1 MATRNVG
8 SLPAWISADTL
19 MVEKALQAL
28 MSRRGSNWSAACC
41 ARRSLQGRFRTMATQ
56 YPSRSDF
63 LRAFLKG
70 NTLLGGLPDA
80 TLDEIIQK
88 GHRRK
93 FAKGDIIYR
102 RGEPGDSLMVILSG
116 RVKIANLNADMREV
130 VLCFQGAGDVVGE
143 MAVLYSK
150 QRTAD
155 AVALEHTD
163 GFVIPGRDLLTALA
177 ANPQAMIEMGQMLCE
192 KLRAASAIIEDST
205 LAMQGRA
212 AKGLLRLAHQHGRRM
227 HDGSIHIDLMLTQDD
242 LGKYLA
248 LSRANV
254 SRQLRRLKDVN
265 VIRIEAAHVVITN
278 EQGLAE
284 LAETTQARD

>member
-1 MATRNVG
+1 
-8 SLPAWISADTL
+8 
-19 MVEKALQAL
+19 
-28 MSRRGSNWSAACC
+28 
-41 ARRSLQGRFRTMATQ
+41 MATQ
-56 YPSRSDF
+56 CPSRSDF

-80 TLDEIIQK
+80 TLDEIIRK

-116 RVKIANLNADMREV
+116 RVKIANLNAGMREV

-155 AVALEHTD
+155 TVALEHTE
-163 GFVIPGRDLLTALA
+163 GFVIPGPDLLTALA

-254 SRQLRRLKDVN
+254 SRQLRHLKDAN

-284 LAETTQARD
+284 LAEPPQAHD

>member
-1 MATRNVG
+1 MRDGQDSPRRISANTLMAT
-8 SLPAWISADTL
+8 
-19 MVEKALQAL
+19 KALQAL
-28 MSRRGSNWSAACC
+28 MSRRDSNLSAA
-41 ARRSLQGRFRTMATQ
+41 RYTHRSMEGWFGTMATPC
-56 YPSRSDF
+56 PSGADF

-70 NTLLGGLPDA
+70 NTLLGGLQDA
-80 TLDEIIQK
+80 TLDGLIRK

-102 RGEPGDSLMVILSG
+102 RGEQGDSLMVILSG
-116 RVKIANLNADMREV
+116 RVKIANVNADMREV

-155 AVALEHTD
+155 AVAMEHTE
-163 GFVIPGRDLLTALA
+163 GFVIPGRDLLTALT

-192 KLRAASAIIEDST
+192 RLEAASAIIEDST

-227 HDGSIHIDLMLTQDD
+227 PDGSIHIELTLTQDD
-242 LGKYLA
+242 LGKYLG

-254 SRQLRRLKDVN
+254 SRQLRHLKDVN

-278 EQGLAE
+278 ECGLAD
-284 LAETTQARD
+284 LAETPHAHD